1 MFLLFV
7 FIQCSLYSQDSSAL
21 EFIRLYN
28 KFRVENNLATLEYS
42 VELEEFAKERII
54 VVSAETGRCYRSC
67 YDPDLFCNAME
78 GQHKKFIPMAEK
90 HNKDSSKKYRVVTEN
105 SVMSQQFQCYKVITP
120 NPQIVKK
127 VGFFGKISNFFSSL
141 FTSEDEAVSIDY
153 TKEKKI
159 EEFQFKIE
167 YNPTK
172 DADVPLHLF
181 NIWVGS
187 VGHKKAFLKKD
198 ITHYGFK
205 YKRVIHD
212 GNEWIE
218 GKWIAGTIK

>member
-1 MFLLFV
+1 MLLFIIMAQYV
-7 FIQCSLYSQDSSAL
+7 TYCQDSSSIMFAK
-21 EFIRLYN
+21 IYDN
-28 KFRVENNLATLEYS
+28 FRKENNLPILKYNM
-42 VELEEFAKERII
+42 ELEKFAEERIN

-67 YDPDLFCNAME
+67 YNPDLFCNGME
-78 GQHKKFIPMAEK
+78 GQHRKFIPMAEE
-90 HNKDSSKKYRVVTEN
+90 HNKDSSKKYRIITEN

-120 NPQIVKK
+120 KPQRVKK

-141 FTSEDEAVSIDY
+141 FTSEDEDVTIDY
-153 TKEKKI
+153 AKEKKI
-159 EEFQFKIE
+159 EEFEFKIE

-181 NIWVGS
+181 NIWLGS
-187 VGHKKAFLKKD
+187 IGHKNAFLKKD